1 MRVVAVPYVEEVG
14 LVSKSEEIASKDGR
28 QLLRNETKTTE
39 LFLQSDL
46 VGSDWSKSTSELY

>member
-28 QLLRNETKTTE
+28 QLL
-39 LFLQSDL
+39 LQSDL